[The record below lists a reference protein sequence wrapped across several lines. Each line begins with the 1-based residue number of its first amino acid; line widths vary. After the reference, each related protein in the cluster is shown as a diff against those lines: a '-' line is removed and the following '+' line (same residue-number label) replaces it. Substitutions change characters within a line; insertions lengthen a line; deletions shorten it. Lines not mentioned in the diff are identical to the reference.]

1 MRENRH
7 SKTCIDCD
15 DIDTH
20 LLLANDVL
28 KSLGHLTEVTC
39 SWNIHVD
46 SHDLRRPVHA
56 HNTNSII
63 AHSTNRSGNVCAMA
77 ESVKHVIIFTDYIP
91 AINIIDIP
99 VSIIVLVVAWNLSRI
114 LPKIICKIWMREIDT
129 TVEHRNDR

>member
-28 KSLGHLTEVTC
+28 NGFGNHSVAKC
-39 SWNIHVD
+39 SCIHVD

-77 ESVKHVIIFTDYIP
+77 VSVKHVFILTDYIP
-91 AINIIDIP
+91 AINIIDIS